1 MRLRALAPAALLAL
15 LFLAKPGSSDQVK
28 PPATAAKTADA
39 PGPSIDL
46 PFEKYTLDN
55 GLTVILHRDPSLPLC
70 AVNLWYHVGPANE
83 PAGRS
88 GFAHLFEH
96 LMFEG
101 SRNVGD
107 QFDQLL
113 ESVGATNVNGTT
125 SWDRTNY
132 FETVPREQLEL
143 VLWIESDRMAFML
156 DGLDQERL
164 DVQRD
169 VVKNE
174 RRQSYEN
181 APYGPSS
188 LVLSDTLFP
197 KGHPYHGAI
206 IGSMQDLTAATL
218 DDVKQFFK
226 TYYVPSNA
234 TLAIAGDFEVDQA
247 KRQIEKYFA
256 SLPSAPRPSRPSKLT
271 PALKSAQRIV
281 VDEPVSL
288 AKVSIGW
295 ITPPAYT
302 HDDVVLDIVTLVLG
316 AGKSSRLY
324 QKLVVEQQIAA
335 DVEASLDS
343 NALASTE
350 SVGATVASGKSIE
363 EVEKALDAV
372 LGDLARQGPTPA
384 ELARAKRR
392 IQVDTLSTLELLNDG
407 GGESG
412 RAGMLQR
419 FDHYLGDPGYLPKY
433 LAKIAAVT
441 ADDVKRAVK
450 EHLKPEAR
458 VVVITKPQKK
468 AQP

>member
-1 MRLRALAPAALLAL
+1 MRFRAFALTAALALA
-15 LFLAKPGSSDQVK
+15 FAAKPGSTEPAK
-28 PPATAAKTADA
+28 PGAADA
-39 PGPSIDL
+39 KAPALRFDL

-83 PAGRS
+83 PPGRS

-156 DGLDQERL
+156 EGLDQERL

-181 APYGPSS
+181 APYGPSA
-188 LVLSDTLFP
+188 LVLSDALFP

-206 IGSMQDLTAATL
+206 IGSMEDLSAATL
-218 DDVKQFFK
+218 GDVKQFFK

-234 TLAIAGDFEVDQA
+234 TLAIAGDFEVDVA

-256 SLPSAPRPSRPSKLT
+256 TLPSAPRPPRPSKTT
-271 PALKSAQRIV
+271 PPLSAAQRIV

-288 AKVSIGW
+288 AKVSMGW

-302 HDDVVLDIVTLVLG
+302 RDDVVLDIVTSVLG
-316 AGKSSRLY
+316 IGKSSRLY
-324 QKLVVEQQIAA
+324 QKLVVQQQLAA

-343 NALASTE
+343 NALASNE
-350 SVGATVASGKSIE
+350 SIGATVASGKSVE

-372 LGDLARQGPTPA
+372 VAELAKQGPTPA

-392 IQVDTLSTLELLNDG
+392 IQVDTLGNLELLNDG

-412 RAGMLQR
+412 RSGMLQR

-433 LAKIAAVT
+433 LAQIESVT
-441 ADDVKRAVK
+441 ADEVKRAVSQ
-450 EHLKPEAR
+450 HLKPEAR
-458 VVVITKPQKK
+458 VVVITRPKQK